1 MNPWHVL
8 GLSEGASEQEIRRA
22 YRRLA
27 AEHHPDQNPGDEQA
41 AVRFQR
47 VCDAYAALQKGAQP
61 VPEYGIPDFG
71 PEAPYTRPWS
81 GGQSG
86 SGVHFRFVAPP
97 EMRAM
102 IERLRRV
109 LLLALV
115 SSLAGVVALGHA
127 LRGLAWSELLYPHQ
141 LLLSFGAGLM
151 TSVAAF
157 FAWFLSVGLFG
168 FRWGTA
174 AFWLIVL
181 LQVTR

>member
-1 MNPWHVL
+1 VNPWHEL

-27 AEHHPDQNPGDEQA
+27 AEHHPDKNPGDEQA

-61 VPEYGIPDFG
+61 AAEYGIPDFG
-71 PEAPYTRPWS
+71 SEAPYSGPWP
-81 GGQSG
+81 GGQER
-86 SGVHFRFVAPP
+86 SGVHFRFNAPP

-109 LLLALV
+109 FLLALL
-115 SSLAGVVALGHA
+115 SGLAAVVAFGHT

-151 TSVAAF
+151 TSIAAF
-157 FAWFLSVGLFG
+157 FAWFLSIGLFG

-174 AFWLIVL
+174 AFWLVIL
-181 LQVTR
+181 LQVMR